1 MSENSKN
8 ENRAPYEMGEVIEN
22 YSDGYYHFRKDVED
36 YPDAVAY
43 IVWSFRGPGKTY
55 SLLRY
60 CYEDSIPFI
69 YLKRT
74 ADDIDLICS
83 KSNGVAVDIDA
94 SPFVPLNRD
103 FGWNVKPFQIKKGIG
118 AFYNANEDNCCVG
131 EPVGRLFS
139 LSKVKS
145 VKGMDLSEA
154 DIVALDEF
162 IPQSHEII
170 KRKESDA
177 LLDLC
182 LTISRDRIARGRKP
196 LKLVLFAN
204 SEQIACPITVG
215 LEVLDDMAE
224 MNATGESIRYLE
236 DRRILLHHI
245 LPEEAPKVSESQKN
259 DGFFQ
264 MMKGTSWAKKAY
276 EGLFT
281 NNDFS
286 NVKRLSLKK
295 MVPYIRLSYK
305 NNQYYIYSR
314 DDGMFYMT
322 YSPAPCP
329 IKYDLNKEND
339 QKLFYGAELF
349 DLQEACIED
358 RMKFEK
364 YSMYELLINYKK
376 YFTV

>member
-1 MSENSKN
+1 MKENSDLFN
-8 ENRAPYEMGEVIEN
+8 LGTTIEN
-22 YSDGYYHFRKDVED
+22 YYDGYYHFRKDVED

-43 IVWSFRGPGKTY
+43 ICWSFRGPGKTY
-55 SLLRY
+55 SFLRY
-60 CYEDSIPFI
+60 VYEESIPFI

-74 ADDIDLICS
+74 SDDIDLICS
-83 KSNGVAVDIDA
+83 QSNGVAVDIDA

-118 AFYNANEDNCCVG
+118 AFYNANEEGCCVG

-145 VKGMDLSEA
+145 VKGMDLSET
-154 DIVALDEF
+154 DFINLDEF

-170 KRKESDA
+170 RKKEADA

-182 LTISRDRIARGRKP
+182 LTVSRDRIARGRKP

-224 MNATGESIRYLE
+224 MNATGESIRYLK
-236 DRRILLHHI
+236 DRKILLHHI
-245 LPEEAPKVSESQKN
+245 LPEEAPKVSESQKQ

-264 MMKGTSWAKKAY
+264 MMKGTNWAKKAY

-295 MVPYIRLSYK
+295 MVPYIRLQNK
-305 NNQYYIYSR
+305 NNLYYIYTR
-314 DDGMFYMT
+314 DDGMYYMT
-322 YSPAPCP
+322 FSPAPCP

-339 QKLFYGAELF
+339 QKLFYANELF

-358 RMKFEK
+358 LMKFEK
-364 YSMYELLINYKK
+364 YSMYELIMNYKK